1 MTNDVSVE
9 EHYGRADL
17 MDRLLARLAEHD
29 IDSEQ
34 ATRADFSAIDQM
46 HLRGHQGT
54 EDVIAALALTPG
66 MSVLDLGAGLGGPAR
81 VAADLYDA
89 HVTALDLTPDFCTV
103 NHAINARLGLNDRVT
118 VLQGDATSTGLGAD
132 SFDRVM
138 TLHACMNIPDKA
150 AVYREAFRVLR
161 PGGRFCFYDA
171 ALGPVGEPY
180 FPVPWAA
187 RPAIS
192 HLMLPETMVALA
204 EQVGFETMELRDL
217 TEDAKRWSAERRAEM
232 ARREAAGE
240 PPPLQAGDI
249 LMGDSAPEKM
259 RNIGR
264 NLAEGRVSVVLGLF
278 RKPA

>member
-1 MTNDVSVE
+1 MADEVSVE
-9 EHYGRADL
+9 DHYGRVGL

-29 IDSEQ
+29 IEPDQ
-34 ATRADFSAIDQM
+34 ATRADFSAVDQM
-46 HLRGHQGT
+46 HLRGHRGT
-54 EDVIAALALTPG
+54 EDVIAALALSPG
-66 MSVLDLGAGLGGPAR
+66 MAVLDLGAGLGGPAR
-81 VAADLYDA
+81 VLADEHEAY
-89 HVTALDLTPDFCTV
+89 VTALDLTPDFCAV
-103 NHAINARLGLNDRVT
+103 SRAINARLGLDDRVT
-118 VLQGDATSTGLGAD
+118 VLQGDATSTGLEAG

-171 ALGPVGEPY
+171 VLGPMGDPH
-180 FPVPWAA
+180 FPVPWAE
-187 RPAIS
+187 RPGIS
-192 HLMLPETMVALA
+192 HLMLPEAMVALA
-204 EQVGFETMELRDL
+204 EQAGFETLELRDL

-249 LMGDSAPEKM
+249 LMGDTAPEKM
-259 RNIGR
+259 RNMGR
-264 NLAEGRVSVVLGLF
+264 NLAEGRVSVMLGLF